1 MHTVNKIQIPFED
14 YTIPATITLPE
25 NNTGKGVVMLHGTG
39 TDKDEAGNGYVT
51 ASRILADDYGLAS
64 IRIDWPG
71 YGESAADPLRY
82 DFSTAVRNAATAATY
97 LKVNCGIT
105 RTGVMGW
112 SQGGSDALLAAGNYP
127 ALFQTVVTWAGAL
140 DLSEMLTKE
149 DIDTAMSQGYFTMK
163 FGWRPDV
170 DVSAQWVT
178 DALHVNILNTFR
190 MSDAP
195 VLAIAGKEDNV
206 VDPACAE
213 AIVNVSPNSLSE
225 CVLIDGADHVF
236 HVLEDPQS
244 PQLLEAIRLSGEF
257 FRKHLK

>member
-1 MHTVNKIQIPFED
+1 MYKEYKKLIPFED
-14 YTIPATITLPE
+14 YTIPAIITLPDDPAD
-25 NNTGKGVVMLHGTG
+25 KGVVMLHGTG
-39 TDKDEAGNGYVT
+39 TDKDEAGNGYIT
-51 ASRILADDYGLAS
+51 AARILADDYGLAS

-97 LKVNCGIT
+97 LKVNCGICHV
-105 RTGVMGW
+105 GVMGW
-112 SQGGSDALLAAGNYP
+112 SQGGSDALLTAGNYP
-127 ALFQTVVTWAGAL
+127 ALFEAVVTWAGAL

-149 DIDTAMSQGYFTMK
+149 DIDTAMNTGYFTMK

-195 VLAIAGKEDNV
+195 VLAIAGTDDDV

-213 AIVNVSPNSLSE
+213 TIAKMSPDSRSRH
-225 CVLIDGADHVF
+225 VLIDGADHVF
-236 HVLEDPQS
+236 HVLEDERS
-244 PQLLEAIRLSGEF
+244 PQLLEAIRLTGEF
-257 FRKHLK
+257 FKAQL